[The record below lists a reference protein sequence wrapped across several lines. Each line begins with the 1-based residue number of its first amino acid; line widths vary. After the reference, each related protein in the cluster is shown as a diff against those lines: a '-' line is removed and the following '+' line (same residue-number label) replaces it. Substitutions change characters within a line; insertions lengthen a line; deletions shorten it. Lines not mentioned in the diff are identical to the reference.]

1 MACNEMNS
9 WTFTGL
15 VGAFL
20 DLSIA
25 YLFLCA
31 STLAYLASKF
41 LGLFGLSL
49 PCPFNGLFGY
59 LEKKNCIQAM
69 LLHDPSLKISSVQ
82 YSVMKRLP
90 FDSFWS
96 NFYDDQEDD
105 DEQHDGH
112 SNSGYWQNGKKGI
125 FRSIHKWK
133 GRHMRR
139 KRNAGGHHG
148 NALSYATP
156 TALNSS
162 ATFGKLSNDATE
174 DNMTSVNSEDGSGAA
189 KEIGWSKQGFE
200 GLQMDYDSFA
210 ENKSMNGK
218 ELEMAM
224 KRSASNQDSNGSD
237 KNTTT
242 VLGQALDEEHATCA
256 ALYIELEK
264 ERSAAASAADEA
276 MAMILRLQEEKAAIE
291 MEAKQYRRTIEAKS
305 AYDAEEMNI
314 LKEIIIRREREK
326 YFLEEEVEAC
336 KQMLYG
342 EEQLEADMYDIAVM
356 QEHGTLD
363 PLQIQQVSLQIAEFD
378 ETAAFLSSSIEKNE
392 AHMFRSDGEIN
403 KKFKE
408 KGAASDKEDLNH
420 QERHVVDE
428 KAICNMEEEEERC
441 AETNLDQHSAPKTTE
456 PKIISPC
463 NNEKMER
470 RGEDLHGSDSGFDC
484 HVLDVHVISGVSDT
498 NNKEGE
504 KRIEKKDIG
513 VGSNAP
519 KTSENQTMIE
529 PGRKRNSLDRSEGLP
544 PLGPSGPKSL
554 HRKSRSAFDYE
565 RSKIDNEVGWL
576 REKLRIVQLGRE
588 KLNFLPAGHR
598 EKEQLESQIL
608 EDIVS
613 QLREIRQLT
622 EPGKALRQASL
633 PPLSSKVISKKS
645 HQQSASLGGLRSI

>member
-1 MACNEMNS
+1 MAYNEMNS

-20 DLSIA
+20 DLSIT
-25 YLFLCA
+25 YLFLCG

-41 LGLFGLSL
+41 LGFFGLSL

-69 LLHDPSLKISSVQ
+69 LVHDPSLKISSVQ
-82 YSVMKRLP
+82 YSVLKRLP
-90 FDSFWS
+90 FDSFLS
-96 NFYDDQEDD
+96 NFYDDREDD
-105 DEQHDGH
+105 DEQHDSH
-112 SNSGYWQNGKKGI
+112 SNSDCWQNGRNGI
-125 FRSIHKWK
+125 FGSIHKWK
-133 GRHMRR
+133 GRHRR
-139 KRNAGGHHG
+139 HKRNAGGHRG
-148 NALSYATP
+148 NVPSSATQ

-162 ATFGKLSNDATE
+162 ATFSKLGNDVTE
-174 DNMTSVNSEDGSGAA
+174 DSMTSVNSEDGRGTA

-210 ENKSMNGK
+210 ENKSMDGK
-218 ELEMAM
+218 ELAMAI
-224 KRSASNQDSNGSD
+224 KHSASNQDFDGSD

-291 MEAKQYRRTIEAKS
+291 MEAKQYRRMIEAKS

-314 LKEIIIRREREK
+314 LKEIIIMREREK
-326 YFLEEEVEAC
+326 YFLEKEVEAC

-342 EEQLEADMYDIAVM
+342 EEQLEADTYDIAVM
-356 QEHGTLD
+356 QEHGRSSEERD
-363 PLQIQQVSLQIAEFD
+363 PLRIQQVSLQIAEFD
-378 ETAAFLSSSIEKNE
+378 ETAAFLSSSIEKND
-392 AHMFRSDGEIN
+392 AHMFRSDDDIN
-403 KKFKE
+403 QEFKE
-408 KGAASDKEDLNH
+408 KGPASKKEDLNH
-420 QERHVVDE
+420 QERHVDE
-428 KAICNMEEEEERC
+428 KAISAMEEEERC
-441 AETNLDQHSAPKTTE
+441 SETNPDQRSTPKTTE
-456 PKIISPC
+456 PKIIFPC

-470 RGEDLHGSDSGFDC
+470 CGEDSGFDC
-484 HVLDVHVISGVSDT
+484 HVLDVHVISGASDM

-504 KRIEKKDIG
+504 KRLEKATG
-513 VGSNAP
+513 VTSNAP
-519 KTSENQTMIE
+519 KTSDNQTIIE
-529 PGRKRNSLDRSEGLP
+529 PGRKRNSSDRSEGLP
-544 PLGPSGPKSL
+544 PLGPSQPKSF

-576 REKLRIVQLGRE
+576 RERLKIVQLGRE

-598 EKEQLESQIL
+598 EKEQVESQIL

-622 EPGKALRQASL
+622 EPGKALQQASL
-633 PPLSSKVISKKS
+633 PPLSSKVISKKR